1 MNIFILSEDAE
12 ECAKMMCDKHV
23 VKMPTESLQMLST
36 IADHLGYENVP
47 FKPVMLNHPCTIW
60 ARESQQNFSFLLT
73 HTAALCA
80 EYTVRYE
87 KKHKV
92 QTLLLQ
98 HNDLWD
104 NVFKD
109 LPDIGLTPFAIA
121 ISEDMNC
128 RKIEN
133 FNDLSAVEK
142 YRHYYLEDKWKL
154 GQWKTSPPFW
164 WPENHTELKTKERK
178 QVYVDMLADFR
189 RIKDAL

>member
-36 IADHLGYENVP
+36 IADHLGYKNVP

-60 ARESQQNFSFLLT
+60 ARESRQNFSFLLT

-104 NVFKD
+104 TILKD
-109 LPDIGLTPFAIA
+109 LPDIGLTTFAVA

-178 QVYVDMLADFR
+178 QVYVDILEEFR

>member
-80 EYTVRYE
+80 EYTVRYG

-104 NVFKD
+104 NVFND
-109 LPDIGLTPFAIA
+109 LPDIGLTPFAVA
-121 ISEDMNC
+121 ISYDMFC
-128 RKIEN
+128 RRVEG
-133 FNDLSAVEK
+133 FDDMSVVEK
-142 YRHYYLEDKWKL
+142 YRQYYLEDKWHIGK
-154 GQWKTSPPFW
+154 WKTSPPSW
-164 WPENHTELKTKERK
+164 WPENHFKIKTQHKK
-178 QVYVDMLADFR
+178 QMYADMLEEFR
-189 RIKDAL
+189 GIKDAL

>member
-60 ARESQQNFSFLLT
+60 ARESKQNFSFLLS

-80 EYTVRYE
+80 EYQFRYG
-87 KKHKV
+87 KIHKV
-92 QTLLLQ
+92 QDLLRLYTV
-98 HNDLWD
+98 LWVKVV
-104 NVFKD
+104 ND
-109 LPDIGLTPFAIA
+109 LPDIGLTPFAVA
-121 ISEDMNC
+121 ISEDMLC
-128 RKIEN
+128 RRIEG
-133 FNDLSAVEK
+133 FNDMSVVEK
-142 YRHYYLEDKWKL
+142 YRHYYLEDKWKI
-154 GQWKTSPPFW
+154 GQWKTNPPYW
-164 WPENHTELKTKERK
+164 WPENHTEIKTKQNK
-178 QVYVDMLADFR
+178 QMYADMLEEFR

>member
-12 ECAKMMCDKHV
+12 ECTKMMCDKHV

-80 EYTVRYE
+80 EYTVRYG

-98 HNDLWD
+98 HNDLWT
-104 NVFKD
+104 NVIDD
-109 LPDIGLTPFAIA
+109 LPDIGLTPFAVA

-128 RKIEN
+128 RGIKN

-142 YRHYYLEDKWKL
+142 YRHYYLEDKWYMAK
-154 GQWKTSPPFW
+154 WKTSPPTW
-164 WPENHTELKTKERK
+164 WPKQHAENKRKKLKLLYSDTVQR
-178 QVYVDMLADFR
+178 LR
-189 RIKDAL
+189 N

>member
-12 ECAKMMCDKHV
+12 ECAKMMCNKHV

-60 ARESQQNFSFLLT
+60 ARESKQNFSFLLT

-80 EYTVRYE
+80 EYTVRYG

-92 QTLLLQ
+92 QKLLLL
-98 HNDLWD
+98 HNDLWA
-104 NVFKD
+104 NVLND

-121 ISEDMNC
+121 ISEDMSC
-128 RKIEN
+128 RKTEGFDDMSI
-133 FNDLSAVEK
+133 VGK
-142 YRHYYLEDKWKL
+142 YRQYYLDDKWHI
-154 GQWKTSPPFW
+154 GDWKTSPPSW
-164 WPENHTELKTKERK
+164 WPENHVENKRAEVKLLCSNIIKRMRK
-178 QVYVDMLADFR
+178 LQ
-189 RIKDAL
+189 